1 MASQVDVN
9 CPICLNVISAASET
23 SCGHAFCGECIL
35 EQLQHST
42 TCPVCRAPIHSVH
55 RSITLR
61 NLLGNGNSQRD
72 NAIDQRL
79 AAWSAQQRSSWL
91 PNLASWFGTS
101 SSGGSTSTSTSA
113 SASGPTVGST
123 TINTSTPATVH
134 MPMSVEGLRAR
145 FTHPYSKLVL
155 GLAAGWV
162 LMSFDPY
169 NMALLE
175 ALFAAFVMLAIFIM
189 WPTL

>member
-79 AAWSAQQRSSWL
+79 AAWSAQVLLSPPPHPCLHPTQPHTFLSHNTLSL
-91 PNLASWFGTS
+91 PNELLIYLTHDGYMN
-101 SSGGSTSTSTSA
+101 
-113 SASGPTVGST
+113 P
-123 TINTSTPATVH
+123 
-134 MPMSVEGLRAR
+134 
-145 FTHPYSKLVL
+145 HPYAPVCCSNAVRGFPTSRRGL
-155 GLAAGWV
+155 GHHLQVVAQV
-162 LMSFDPY
+162 QVEVQVQVQVDR
-169 NMALLE
+169 LLD
-175 ALFAAFVMLAIFIM
+175 LQQSILQHPQQCIC
-189 WPTL
+189 L